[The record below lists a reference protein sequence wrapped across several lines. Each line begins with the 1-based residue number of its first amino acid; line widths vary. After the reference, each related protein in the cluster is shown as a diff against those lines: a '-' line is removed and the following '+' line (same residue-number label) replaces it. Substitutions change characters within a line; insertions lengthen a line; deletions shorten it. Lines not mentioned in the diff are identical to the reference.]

1 MEKYRVYFY
10 GGVSSHG
17 NYGVDYMI
25 SHVNPHTEFNPVCGY
40 EEEVTDEIYVEIP
53 SDTDGCENFRA
64 LKLLF
69 LEEAK
74 NHGLTESDFE
84 FEIKE

>member
-10 GGVSSHG
+10 GGVSRHG
-17 NYGVDYMI
+17 NHGVDYMTA
-25 SHVNPHTEFNPVCGY
+25 HVNQHTEFNPAFGR
-40 EEEVTDEIYVEIP
+40 EEEVTDEIYAEIP
-53 SDTDGCENFRA
+53 SDTDGDENFSA
-64 LKLLF
+64 LKKIF

-84 FEIKE
+84 FEIEE